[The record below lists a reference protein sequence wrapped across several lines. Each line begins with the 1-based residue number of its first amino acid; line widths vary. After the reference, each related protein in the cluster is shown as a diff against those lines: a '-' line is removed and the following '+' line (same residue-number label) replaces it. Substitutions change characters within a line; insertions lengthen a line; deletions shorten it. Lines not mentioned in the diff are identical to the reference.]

1 MISSGLCLFCRFIF
15 VGFGC
20 NKSSHSTWT
29 NFSDGGQLH
38 FVCHFERNTVV
49 DREFSLLA
57 RPFRQPSRLTHA
69 VTLPGAIRRA
79 RDPLHFVCPF
89 E

>member
-29 NFSDGGQLH
+29 NFSDGGHLGRMLNH
-38 FVCHFERNTVV
+38 FSATSGVV
-49 DREFSLLA
+49 SSRQCLKMMNAEFPAS
-57 RPFRQPSRLTHA
+57 S
-69 VTLPGAIRRA
+69 VT
-79 RDPLHFVCPF
+79 
-89 E
+89 

>member
-29 NFSDGGQLH
+29 TFSDGGQEHLENCSKWKDQI
-38 FVCHFERNTVV
+38 FYT
-49 DREFSLLA
+49 S
-57 RPFRQPSRLTHA
+57 
-69 VTLPGAIRRA
+69 A
-79 RDPLHFVCPF
+79 RDYRGGLRGSHGEKWIQLRVLA
-89 E
+89 